1 MQGVASSNLAVPTH
15 MNTKEFLKSG
25 GFASIWQADIY
36 VNNADQIIG
45 IAGTEVEVDE
55 EGIRITEKGW

>member
-1 MQGVASSNLAVPTH
+1 